1 MITGTRYLNV
11 TGMLP
16 FENMIADYVKE
27 TNNHV
32 LYRVA
37 PIFDGDDLLAYGVL
51 MEGWS
56 VEDEGDGVCFNVFV
70 YNVQPDIVIDYANGE
85 SYQDVQALAADEPV
99 PEETSNENSN
109 IQDEGGAN
117 APAPQESIE
126 EPEPVPAPV
135 GTDYILNTNT
145 HKFHYPT
152 CGSVKQMAEKNKQA
166 YSGSR
171 DDVIAMGYDPC
182 KKCNP

>member
-1 MITGTRYLNV
+1 
-11 TGMLP
+11 
-16 FENMIADYVKE
+16 
-27 TNNHV
+27 
-32 LYRVA
+32 
-37 PIFDGDDLLAYGVL
+37 

-56 VEDEGDGVCFNVFV
+56 VEDEGDGICFNVFV

-85 SYQDVQALAADEPV
+85 SYQDVKVLAADEAV
-99 PEETSNENSN
+99 PEVA
-109 IQDEGGAN
+109 QDEDSDTQDAGGGN
-117 APAPQESIE
+117 VPAPQESIDQ
-126 EPEPVPAPV
+126 PEPVPA

-145 HKFHYPT
+145 HKFHYPS

-166 YSGSR
+166 YFGSR